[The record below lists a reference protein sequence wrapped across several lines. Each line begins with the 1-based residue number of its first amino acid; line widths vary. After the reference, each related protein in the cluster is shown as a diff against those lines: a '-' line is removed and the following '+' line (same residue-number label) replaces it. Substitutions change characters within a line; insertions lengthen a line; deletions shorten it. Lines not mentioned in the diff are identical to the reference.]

1 MDKLEKHIKDKLEGR
16 HITPSPGSWDRIAS
30 QLPNPRK
37 KKSGKWYPYA
47 IAASFLGALM
57 VSYLL
62 LTPNGAQEIQTQ
74 VVEEVPKVEM
84 DRNSDSQN
92 SAITDQSSDFNEVE
106 VVKTE
111 VKPSQDEQENR
122 KNFSEELLVAKSEV
136 VENRTIQPLKDR
148 AIQESNALISQKVE
162 EVVAQVQLLE
172 DQHNGEV
179 TDAEV
184 DSLLRRAQR
193 QILTDKLFTK
203 TGSVDAMSLLAEVED
218 ELDETFRDQIFDALK
233 DGYLKLR
240 TAVADRNN

>member
-47 IAASFLGALM
+47 IAASFLGVLF

-62 LTPNGAQEIQTQ
+62 FTSKGPQEIQTQ
-74 VVEEVPKVEM
+74 VVEEEPKVEIEG
-84 DRNSDSQN
+84 NSGIQN
-92 SAITDQSSDFNEVE
+92 GAITDQSSDFNQIEA
-106 VVKTE
+106 VKTE
-111 VKPSQDEQENR
+111 VIPSQGGQENR
-122 KNFSEELLVAKSEV
+122 KDFTEELPVTQAEV
-136 VENRTIQPLKDR
+136 VENRTIQPLNDR

-172 DQHNGEV
+172 NQHNGEV

-193 QILTDKLFTK
+193 QILTDKLFTQ